1 MTSKGRRSLKNKK
14 FETKKG
20 ITFRTGHRY
29 TLQDRSQYRGA
40 AGSLVEDTRYP
51 SSSSST
57 LILRSFS
64 NASTRPLLFS
74 MINLKRFFS
83 VFTVFGLCGIARG
96 RGIIELPRVLTS
108 SSLVFDGEPS
118 LIPDVVCLKPLSLFS
133 PGIIFF
139 LRIYYTS
146 SFLSFF
152 FSFFIFIISFFF
164 LFSILYFLLFYL
176 YLSSLY
182 RFTLLYIYYLFRF
195 IFSNYIFSKY
205 LFRIPLLIL
214 FLLYRVHGINRWVKS
229 ESSERCEIKRLNRED
244 RRTTRRDVLC
254 VLADPTSTHT
264 MRKASLLRV
273 STLLHPPRDS
283 FIVLHRAPSASARMR
298 RSKDF
303 QNVPLA
309 FQHPIPV
316 ARRNLSRCVYSL
328 SRHD

>member
-164 LFSILYFLLFYL
+164 YFLFFISYYFIYIYHPCIVSRYYTFIIYSVLYFLIIYFPNIYFVFLFWFYF
-176 YLSSLY
+176 YYIVSMGSIDGSSL
-182 RFTLLYIYYLFRF
+182 
-195 IFSNYIFSKY
+195 
-205 LFRIPLLIL
+205 
-214 FLLYRVHGINRWVKS
+214 NRARGVKS
-229 ESSERCEIKRLNRED
+229 
-244 RRTTRRDVLC
+244 RD
-254 VLADPTSTHT
+254 
-264 MRKASLLRV
+264 
-273 STLLHPPRDS
+273 
-283 FIVLHRAPSASARMR
+283 
-298 RSKDF
+298 
-303 QNVPLA
+303 
-309 FQHPIPV
+309 
-316 ARRNLSRCVYSL
+316 
-328 SRHD
+328 

>member
-164 LFSILYFLLFYL
+164 FYFLFFISYYFIYIYHPCIVSRYYTFIIYSVLYFLIIYFPNIYFVFLFWFYF
-176 YLSSLY
+176 YYIVSMGSIDGSSL
-182 RFTLLYIYYLFRF
+182 
-195 IFSNYIFSKY
+195 
-205 LFRIPLLIL
+205 
-214 FLLYRVHGINRWVKS
+214 NRARGVKS
-229 ESSERCEIKRLNRED
+229 
-244 RRTTRRDVLC
+244 RD
-254 VLADPTSTHT
+254 
-264 MRKASLLRV
+264 
-273 STLLHPPRDS
+273 
-283 FIVLHRAPSASARMR
+283 
-298 RSKDF
+298 
-303 QNVPLA
+303 
-309 FQHPIPV
+309 
-316 ARRNLSRCVYSL
+316 
-328 SRHD
+328 

>member
-1 MTSKGRRSLKNKK
+1 MISKEEKNKK

-139 LRIYYTS
+139 LRNTILP
-146 SFLSFF
+146 SFLFF
-152 FSFFIFIISFFF
+152 PFLLLYRFLFIFYSVLFYYIIRIILFYTFT
-164 LFSILYFLLFYL
+164 LFSIVL
-176 YLSSLY
+176 YLLIVY
-182 RFTLLYIYYLFRF
+182 
-195 IFSNYIFSKY
+195 FSNIYSVSPFWFYFHYIVSMGSIDGPS
-205 LFRIPLLIL
+205 L
-214 FLLYRVHGINRWVKS
+214 
-229 ESSERCEIKRLNRED
+229 
-244 RRTTRRDVLC
+244 TR
-254 VLADPTSTHT
+254 
-264 MRKASLLRV
+264 
-273 STLLHPPRDS
+273 
-283 FIVLHRAPSASARMR
+283 ARGA
-298 RSKDF
+298 K
-303 QNVPLA
+303 
-309 FQHPIPV
+309 
-316 ARRNLSRCVYSL
+316 
-328 SRHD
+328 